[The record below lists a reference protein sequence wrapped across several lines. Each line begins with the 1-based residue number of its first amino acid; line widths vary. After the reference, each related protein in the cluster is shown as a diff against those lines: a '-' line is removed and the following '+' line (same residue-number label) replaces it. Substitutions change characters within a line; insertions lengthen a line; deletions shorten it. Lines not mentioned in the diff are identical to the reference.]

1 MEARVEEGIRS
12 LLGMHV
18 DHVTLEWVE
27 SHLYL
32 EKSVKVLTFILD
44 RESDG
49 IVVSYVMGILEELA
63 DEVKKK
69 IL

>member
-1 MEARVEEGIRS
+1 MEARVEEGIRG

-18 DHVTLEWVE
+18 DHVTLEWVA
-27 SHLYL
+27 SHFHLG
-32 EKSVKVLTFILD
+32 KSVKLLTFIVD

-63 DEVKKK
+63 DEV
-69 IL
+69 